1 MHHLNH
7 QKILMIVNSSTLTNS
22 YGQSM
27 TQSITDANDYV
38 TKRGLNSSLRLA
50 FDFGTTP
57 TLDIEALG
65 TTLLC
70 QTAPYV
76 GVPFFQAIAAAIDA
90 WKLQGVICSTYCAK
104 YALAALPSVNRGSL
118 EFFAANA
125 WYINAN
131 KSPTGTW
138 NQATLNARIFHA
150 PGDRNNYTN
159 IINNTVRNWA
169 AYQDDGSTNI
179 NNVHKVLV
187 WGRIGCP
194 WSDWQSPEIGENTL
208 LGTVAVSNTGTLYSD
223 VTKQYRIY
231 YTSSA
236 SSVAGI
242 VVGQRV
248 RGLYIGEPT
257 FVQSIGTDTGIYYVQ
272 LSRTHYFRSA
282 ASTTSAVSYY
292 TASGTSIYTNAVT
305 KALVAETHNNLDKNH
320 VMSRYAVR
328 YLPPPSTNAVA
339 FDWASATNA
348 GGATGGG
355 LTNIYEVSYQGDGL
369 APYYVKQGGGG
380 PDATPPSVD
389 PSIPSI
395 FSLCLNAVWNSG
407 ENSPLPNGDIHYF
420 SDWCMANRFADGAWG
435 YTWTSFSW
443 IWANSILVNGGSAAL
458 CVFTEPFPGGLV
470 MAEQVM
476 VIAGYYGVSLME
488 SLFLS
493 TSANAGVPPSMTVM
507 GDPLYS
513 PYAVTAHADPV
524 PPSPTNPAI
533 DTHDGILM
541 DKREEYARIAKE
553 IERKNRK
560 QYKKEQ
566 SERDRR
572 KAELQEINEKYQRY
586 LELREK
592 YLKSRK

>member
-1 MHHLNH
+1 
-7 QKILMIVNSSTLTNS
+7 MIVNSSTLTNG
-22 YGQSM
+22 YGQHM
-27 TQSITDANDYV
+27 AQSITDADDYV
-38 TKRGLNSSLRLA
+38 IKRGLNSSLRLA
-50 FDFGTTP
+50 FDFGINP
-57 TLDIEALG
+57 IYGIEDLG

-76 GVPFFQAIAAAIDA
+76 GIPFFQAIAAAIDD
-90 WKLQGVICSTYCAK
+90 WKLQGVIFSTYTAK
-104 YALAALPSVNRGSL
+104 FAEAPYPSINRGSM

-125 WYINAN
+125 WYINAT
-131 KSPTGTW
+131 KSPTGKW
-138 NQATLNARIFHA
+138 NSAASNARIFHD
-150 PGDRNNYTN
+150 PGDRTTYDN
-159 IINNTVRNWA
+159 IINNTVRDWA
-169 AYQDDGSTNI
+169 AYQDAGATNI
-179 NNVHKVLV
+179 NNPRKVLV

-194 WSDWQSPEIGENTL
+194 WSVWQSNEIGENTL

-223 VTKQYRIY
+223 VLKQYRIY

-339 FDWASATNA
+339 FDWASASNA
-348 GGATGGG
+348 DGASGGG
-355 LTNIYEVSYQGDGL
+355 LTSIYEVSYQGDGL
-369 APYYVKQGGGG
+369 APYYVNYAGAA
-380 PDATPPSVD
+380 PDVMPPSVD

-395 FSLCLNAVWNSG
+395 FSLCLNAVWNYG
-407 ENSPLPNGDIHYF
+407 ENSPLPNGDVHYF

-435 YTWTSFSW
+435 YTWTSYSW

-458 CVFTEPFPGGLV
+458 CVFTEPYSVGLV
-470 MAEQVM
+470 MAEQVT

-488 SLFLS
+488 ALFLS
-493 TSANAGVPPSMTVM
+493 TSANLGVPPSMTVM

-513 PYAVTAHADPV
+513 PYAVTAHADPG
-524 PPSPTNPAI
+524 PPTPTPPTPTNPDV
-533 DTHDGILM
+533 DTHDGILI
-541 DKREEYARIAKE
+541 DKREEYARIIKE

-560 QYKKEQ
+560 QFNKEQ
-566 SERDRR
+566 TERDRR
-572 KAELQEINEKYQRY
+572 KAELQEINAKYQRF
-586 LELREK
+586 LELRDK
-592 YLKSRK
+592 YLKSKQ

>member
-1 MHHLNH
+1 
-7 QKILMIVNSSTLTNS
+7 MIVNSSTLTNG
-22 YGQSM
+22 YGQHM
-27 TQSITDANDYV
+27 AQSITDADDYV
-38 TKRGLNSSLRLA
+38 IKRGLNSSLRLA
-50 FDFGTTP
+50 FDFGTDP
-57 TLDIEALG
+57 IYDIEELG

-76 GVPFFQAIAAAIDA
+76 GIPFFQAIAAAIDA
-90 WKLQGVICSTYCAK
+90 WKLQGVIFSTYTAK
-104 YALAALPSVNRGSL
+104 FAEAPAPSVNRGTM

-125 WYINAN
+125 WYINSV
-131 KSPTGTW
+131 KSPSGTW
-138 NQATLNARIFHA
+138 NDAAFRVPIFHA
-150 PGDRNNYTN
+150 PGDRSTYGN
-159 IINNTVRNWA
+159 IINNTVRDWA
-169 AYQDDGSTNI
+169 AYQDTGATNI
-179 NNVHKVLV
+179 NNFNKVLV

-194 WSDWQSPEIGENTL
+194 WSIWQSNEIGENTL

-223 VTKQYRIY
+223 VSKQYRIY

-339 FDWASATNA
+339 FDWASASNA
-348 GGATGGG
+348 GGASGGG
-355 LTNIYEVSYQGDGL
+355 LTSIYEVSYPGDGL
-369 APYYVKQGGGG
+369 APYYVSQNGTFT
-380 PDATPPSVD
+380 PDMVPPSVD

-395 FSLCLNAVWNSG
+395 FSLCLNAVWNYG
-407 ENSPLPNGDIHYF
+407 ENSPLPNGDVHYF

-458 CVFTEPFPGGLV
+458 CVFTEPYPGGLV
-470 MAEQVM
+470 MAEQVT

-488 SLFLS
+488 ALFLS
-493 TSANAGVPPSMTVM
+493 TSANLGVPPSMTVM

-524 PPSPTNPAI
+524 PPTPANPDV
-533 DTHDGILM
+533 DTHDGILI
-541 DKREEYARIAKE
+541 DKREEYARIIKE

-560 QYKKEQ
+560 QFNKEQ
-566 SERDRR
+566 TERDRR
-572 KAELQEINEKYQRY
+572 KAELQEINAKYQRF

-592 YLKSRK
+592 YLKSKQ

>member
-1 MHHLNH
+1 M
-7 QKILMIVNSSTLTNS
+7 
-22 YGQSM
+22 
-27 TQSITDANDYV
+27 
-38 TKRGLNSSLRLA
+38 
-50 FDFGTTP
+50 
-57 TLDIEALG
+57 
-65 TTLLC
+65 
-70 QTAPYV
+70 
-76 GVPFFQAIAAAIDA
+76 
-90 WKLQGVICSTYCAK
+90 
-104 YALAALPSVNRGSL
+104 
-118 EFFAANA
+118 EFYAANA
-125 WYINAN
+125 WFINFA
-131 KSPTGTW
+131 KSHTDTW
-138 NQATLNARIFHA
+138 NGAASNARIFHA
-150 PGDRNNYTN
+150 PGDRSTYDN
-159 IINNTVRNWA
+159 IINNTVRDWA
-169 AYQDDGSTNI
+169 AYQDTGVTNV
-179 NNVHKVLV
+179 NNPNKVLV

-194 WSDWQSPEIGENTL
+194 WSVWQSNEIGENTL

-231 YTSSA
+231 YTTSA

-248 RGLYIGEPT
+248 RGLFIGEPT
-257 FVQSIGTDTGIYYVQ
+257 FVQSIGTDAGTYYVQ

-282 ASTTSAVSYY
+282 TSTASSISYY

-320 VMSRYAVR
+320 IMSRYAVR

-369 APYYVKQGGGG
+369 APYYVKQGGGD

-395 FSLCLNAVWNSG
+395 FSMCLNASWNWG
-407 ENSPLPNGDIHYF
+407 EGGLLPNGDSHYY

-443 IWANSILVNGGSAAL
+443 IWGNSILVNGGSAAL
-458 CVFTEPFPGGLV
+458 CVFEEPYPGGLV
-470 MAEQVM
+470 MAEQVT

-488 SLFLS
+488 ALFLS
-493 TSANAGVPPSMTVM
+493 TNANLGVPPSMTVM

-524 PPSPTNPAI
+524 PPNPTNPDV
-533 DTHDGILM
+533 DTHDGILI

-592 YLKSRK
+592 YLKSKQ

>member
-1 MHHLNH
+1 
-7 QKILMIVNSSTLTNS
+7 MIVNSSTLTNV

-27 TQSITDANDYV
+27 AQSISDADDYV
-38 TKRGLNSSLRLA
+38 IKRGLNSSLRLA
-50 FDFGTTP
+50 FDFGINP
-57 TLDIEALG
+57 IYDIEDLG

-76 GVPFFQAIAAAIDA
+76 GIPFFQAIAAAIDA
-90 WKLQGVICSTYCAK
+90 WKLQGVIFSTYTPK
-104 YALAALPSVNRGSL
+104 YAEAAYPSLNRGSM

-125 WYINAN
+125 WFINSV
-131 KSPTGTW
+131 KSPSGTW
-138 NQATLNARIFHA
+138 NSAASNVKIFHA
-150 PGDRNNYTN
+150 PGDRNTYDN
-159 IINNTVRNWA
+159 IINNTVRDWA
-169 AYQDDGSTNI
+169 AYQDTGATNI
-179 NNVHKVLV
+179 NNSRKVLV

-194 WSDWQSPEIGENTL
+194 WSIWQSNEIGENTL
-208 LGTVAVSNTGTLYSD
+208 LGTVAVSSTGTLYSD
-223 VTKQYRIY
+223 VSKQYRIY

-272 LSRTHYFRSA
+272 LSRYHYFRSA

-305 KALVAETHNNLDKNH
+305 KALVAETHNNLDKSH

-328 YLPPPSTNAVA
+328 YVPPPSTNAVA
-339 FDWASATNA
+339 FDWASASNA
-348 GGATGGG
+348 DGASGGG
-355 LTNIYEVSYQGDGL
+355 LTSIYEVSYQGDGL
-369 APYYVKQGGGG
+369 APYYVNPSGAA
-380 PDATPPSVD
+380 PDVMPPSVD

-395 FSLCLNAVWNSG
+395 FSLCLNATWNAG

-458 CVFTEPFPGGLV
+458 CVFTEPYPGGLV
-470 MAEQVM
+470 MAEQVT

-488 SLFLS
+488 ALFLS
-493 TSANAGVPPSMTVM
+493 TSANLGVPPSMTVM

-524 PPSPTNPAI
+524 PPTPTNPDV
-533 DTHDGILM
+533 DTHDGILI
-541 DKREEYARIAKE
+541 DKREEYARIIKE

-560 QYKKEQ
+560 QFNKEQ
-566 SERDRR
+566 TERDRR
-572 KAELQEINEKYQRY
+572 KAELQEINAKYQRF
-586 LELREK
+586 LELRDK
-592 YLKSRK
+592 YLKSKQ

>member
-1 MHHLNH
+1 
-7 QKILMIVNSSTLTNS
+7 MIVNSSTLTNG
-22 YGQSM
+22 YGQHM
-27 TQSITDANDYV
+27 AQSITDADDYV
-38 TKRGLNSSLRLA
+38 IKRGLNSSLRLA
-50 FDFGTTP
+50 FDFGINP
-57 TLDIEALG
+57 IYGIEDLG

-76 GVPFFQAIAAAIDA
+76 GIPFFQAIAAAIDD
-90 WKLQGVICSTYCAK
+90 WKLQGVIFSTYTAK
-104 YALAALPSVNRGSL
+104 FAEAPYPSINRGSM

-125 WYINAN
+125 WYINAT
-131 KSPTGTW
+131 KSPTGKW
-138 NQATLNARIFHA
+138 NSAASNARIFHA
-150 PGDRNNYTN
+150 PGDRTTYDN
-159 IINNTVRNWA
+159 IINNTVRDWA
-169 AYQDDGSTNI
+169 AYQDAGATNI
-179 NNVHKVLV
+179 NNPRKVLV

-194 WSDWQSPEIGENTL
+194 WSVWQSNEIGENTL

-223 VTKQYRIY
+223 VLKQYRIY

-339 FDWASATNA
+339 FDWASASNA
-348 GGATGGG
+348 DGASGGG
-355 LTNIYEVSYQGDGL
+355 LTSIYEVSYQGDGL
-369 APYYVKQGGGG
+369 APYYVNYAGAA
-380 PDATPPSVD
+380 PDVMPPSVD

-395 FSLCLNAVWNSG
+395 FSLCLNAVWNYG
-407 ENSPLPNGDIHYF
+407 ENSPLPNGDVHYF

-435 YTWTSFSW
+435 YTWTSYSW

-458 CVFTEPFPGGLV
+458 CVFTEPYSVGLV
-470 MAEQVM
+470 MAEQVT

-488 SLFLS
+488 ALFLS
-493 TSANAGVPPSMTVM
+493 TSANLGVPPSMTVM

-513 PYAVTAHADPV
+513 PYAVTAHADPG
-524 PPSPTNPAI
+524 PPTPTPPTPTNPDV
-533 DTHDGILM
+533 DTHDGILI
-541 DKREEYARIAKE
+541 DKREEYARIIKE

-560 QYKKEQ
+560 QFNKEQ
-566 SERDRR
+566 TERDRR
-572 KAELQEINEKYQRY
+572 KAELQEINAKYQRF
-586 LELREK
+586 LELRDK
-592 YLKSRK
+592 YLKSKQ

>member
-1 MHHLNH
+1 MA
-7 QKILMIVNSSTLTNS
+7 
-22 YGQSM
+22 
-27 TQSITDANDYV
+27 QSITDADDYV
-38 TKRGLNSSLRLA
+38 IKRGLNSSLRLA
-50 FDFGTTP
+50 FDFGINP
-57 TLDIEALG
+57 IYDIEDLG

-76 GVPFFQAIAAAIDA
+76 GIPFFQAIAAAIDA
-90 WKLQGVICSTYCAK
+90 WKLQGVIFSTYTAK
-104 YALAALPSVNRGSL
+104 YADAAYPSLNRGSM

-125 WYINAN
+125 WFINSV
-131 KSPTGTW
+131 KSPSGTW
-138 NQATLNARIFHA
+138 NSAASNVRIFHA
-150 PGDRNNYTN
+150 PGDRNTYDN
-159 IINNTVRNWA
+159 IINNTVRDWA
-169 AYQDDGSTNI
+169 AYQDTGATNI
-179 NNVHKVLV
+179 NNSKKVLV

-194 WSDWQSPEIGENTL
+194 WSVWQSNEIGENTL

-223 VTKQYRIY
+223 VSKQYRIY

-339 FDWASATNA
+339 FDWASASNA
-348 GGATGGG
+348 DGASGGG
-355 LTNIYEVSYQGDGL
+355 LTSIYEVSYQGDGL
-369 APYYVKQGGGG
+369 APYYVSQGGAA
-380 PDATPPSVD
+380 PDVMPPSVD

-395 FSLCLNAVWNSG
+395 FSLCLNAAWNWG
-407 ENSPLPNGDIHYF
+407 EGGLLPNGDAHYF

-458 CVFTEPFPGGLV
+458 CVFEEPYAGGLV
-470 MAEQVM
+470 MAEQVT

-488 SLFLS
+488 ALFLS
-493 TSANAGVPPSMTVM
+493 TSANLGVPPSMTVM

-524 PPSPTNPAI
+524 PPTPTNP
-533 DTHDGILM
+533 DVDMHDGILI
-541 DKREEYARIAKE
+541 DKREEYARIIKE

-560 QYKKEQ
+560 QFNKEQ
-566 SERDRR
+566 TERDRR
-572 KAELQEINEKYQRY
+572 KAELQEINAKYQRF

-592 YLKSRK
+592 YLKSKQ